1 MARYQPGESGNP
13 KGKPIGAV
21 SKATKLRAIIEQH
34 IPDIL
39 LALAESA
46 KQGDTAAA
54 KLLMDRVMPALR
66 PQDQPVT
73 LPVNG
78 EDLAKDGRTVLT
90 AVGSGEV
97 APDVATR
104 LMQGLASLARVIET
118 GELLARIERLEAS
131 HESSKQG

>member
-1 MARYQPGESGNP
+1 MAKFKPGTSGNP
-13 KGKPIGAV
+13 QGKKPGTV
-21 SKATKLRAIIEQH
+21 SKTTKLRQSLERD

-39 LALAESA
+39 AALVTQA
-46 KQGDTAAA
+46 KAGDTTAAR
-54 KLLMDRVMPALR
+54 LVLERTLPPIR
-66 PQDQPVT
+66 PQDQPVS

-78 EDLAKDGRTVLT
+78 EDLAKDGRTVLA

-97 APDVATR
+97 TPDVATR